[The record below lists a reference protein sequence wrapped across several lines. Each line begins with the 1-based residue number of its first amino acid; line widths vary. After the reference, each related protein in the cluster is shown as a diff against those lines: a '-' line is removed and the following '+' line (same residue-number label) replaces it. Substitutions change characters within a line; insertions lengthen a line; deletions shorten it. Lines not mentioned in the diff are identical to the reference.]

1 VSLITVTSQANSDTD
16 NDSPAGWRW
25 ERVAFPL
32 LTAAGLI
39 VLAAIVAPERTDRF
53 RLVKDLSLR
62 FEGALALVLVAA
74 AIAWAGSGRIRQM
87 LREDRPAALI
97 LLAVL
102 AWSTVTTLLSTNRLL
117 STPSL
122 VDVFSAAAVF
132 IMVWYGARWIPQ
144 WMLAT
149 LILTATLTTTL
160 VSLQAFRIWQPF
172 HFDAT
177 VTAPHHANTALIGN
191 PNDVGSYLALVAIVL
206 FAVASVE
213 RRLPMVVYGMGALI
227 ATAGVV
233 ISQTRTA
240 VLALAIGLLVVTVRR
255 SRRTA
260 LIAILLLVIAGTVAL
275 SMRVRVVMRIVDSIE
290 MALQGRWNE
299 ATSNRFTPMVAAV
312 EMFRERPLIGF
323 GPKTFRYHHME
334 YAAQVESNIPRGS
347 RRSGTNFLDV
357 HNDHVQLLAETGLP
371 GYAIFLSALFFL
383 SRTPA
388 GSGSDVDHR
397 RIAAALGLPFAVTLA
412 VLCLAQFPLHLAVT
426 RNLIVTV
433 AALIVGWRRL

>member
-1 VSLITVTSQANSDTD
+1 V
-16 NDSPAGWRW
+16 
-25 ERVAFPL
+25 
-32 LTAAGLI
+32 GLI
-39 VLAAIVAPERTDRF
+39 ILATIVAPERTDRF
-53 RLVKDLSLR
+53 RLVKDLALR

-74 AIAWAGSGRIRQM
+74 AVARAGYGRLRQM
-87 LREDRPAALI
+87 LREDRPAIVI

-102 AWSTVTTLLSTNRLL
+102 FWSTITTLFSTNRLL
-117 STPSL
+117 SVPSL

-132 IMVWYGARWIPQ
+132 IMVWYGARWIPR
-144 WMLAT
+144 WMLGT
-149 LILTATLTTTL
+149 LILTAALTTTL
-160 VSLQAFRIWQPF
+160 ATLQAFQIWQPF

-177 VTAPHHANTALIGN
+177 VTAPHQANSALIGN
-191 PNDVGSYLALVAIVL
+191 PNDVGSYLALVAIV
-206 FAVASVE
+206 FFVVASVE
-213 RRLPMVVYGMGALI
+213 RRLPMVLYGAGALI

-240 VLALAIGLLVVTVRR
+240 VLALALGLLFVIFRR

-260 LIAILLLVIAGTVAL
+260 LIAILLLTVAGAVAL
-275 SMRVRVVMRIVDSIE
+275 TMRVRVVTRIADSIQ
-290 MALQGRWNE
+290 MAAEGRWNE
-299 ATSNRFTPMVAAV
+299 ATSNRFTPMVAAL

-334 YAAQVESNIPRGS
+334 YSALVESDTPRS
-347 RRSGTNFLDV
+347 AHRSGTNFLDV

-383 SRTPA
+383 SRRPVA
-388 GSGSDVDHR
+388 SGSEDSRR

-426 RNLIVTV
+426 RHLIVTI
-433 AALIVGWRRL
+433 AALVVGWRRL